1 MTLNQTRS
9 LWELN
14 DRFAANVRE
23 MLWRIQYQNTSDI
36 MWVSRRRCLWLMS
49 CLHHTRSGC
58 THAPGW

>member
-36 MWVSRRRCLWLMS
+36 MWVSLRCCLW
-49 CLHHTRSGC
+49 
-58 THAPGW
+58 